1 MNTVLLASSPAVR
14 RLNRRNFVGQLL
26 IAGAGFSIIGC
37 RTSQPKQTADG
48 WLQLYNGRNLDG
60 WIPKVRYAKVGQN
73 PGDTFRVVDGHL
85 SVVYDPAE
93 YRTFDE
99 RFGHL
104 FHERTFSHYRL
115 RAEYRFVG
123 EQVKGGPGWAIRNSG
138 LMLHGQSPESMTVD
152 QDFPAS
158 IEAQLLGGNG
168 TDPRTTMN
176 LCTPGT
182 NVVMNGELYT
192 PHCIN
197 SSSRTFHG
205 DQWVVAEAEVR
216 GNGTI
221 RHFVNGVEVISYE
234 KPQLDERDE
243 SAKRLL
249 AAGHPK
255 MISEGT
261 ISLQSESHPV
271 QFRKVELKELG

>member
-1 MNTVLLASSPAVR
+1 MNSPLAQSVHSI
-14 RLNRRNFVGQLL
+14 NRRNFIGNLL

-37 RTSQPKQTADG
+37 RTAAPTKTADG
-48 WLQLYNGRNLDG
+48 WMPLYNGKNLDG
-60 WIPKVRYAKVGQN
+60 WIPKVRYAETGKN
-73 PGDTFRVVDGHL
+73 PGDTFRVVDGYL

-93 YRTFDE
+93 YPTFEE

-104 FHERTFSHYRL
+104 FYEKSFSRYRL

-123 EQVKGGPGWAIRNSG
+123 EQVNGGPGWATRNSG
-138 LMLHGQSPESMTVD
+138 LMLHGQTPESMEID

-168 TDPRTTMN
+168 TNPRTTMN

-182 NVVMNGELYT
+182 NVVMNGKLFL

-197 SSSRTFHG
+197 SKSQTYHG
-205 DQWVVAEAEVR
+205 DQWVTAEAEVR
-216 GNGTI
+216 GSESI
-221 RHFVNGVEVISYE
+221 VHFVNGEEVLSYQQ
-234 KPQLDERDE
+234 PQLDERDA

-255 MISEGT
+255 LISEGT

-271 QFRKVELKELG
+271 QYRKVELKELD